1 MKTGTLSLRKT
12 AKPVARKTN
21 TSNQKIKH
29 KTGEQ
34 QTGISSAE
42 FADERHRLI
51 SEAAYFNAE
60 KRGFQ
65 NGDETLD
72 WLEAEKDIDSLLGAA
87 ANSVSS

>member
-12 AKPVARKTN
+12 TKPTATKAN
-21 TSNQKIKH
+21 TSDHNIKH

-34 QTGISSAE
+34 QTGKSSAE
-42 FADERHRLI
+42 FASERHRMI
-51 SEAAYFNAE
+51 SEAAYLNAE

-65 NGDETLD
+65 GGDETMD